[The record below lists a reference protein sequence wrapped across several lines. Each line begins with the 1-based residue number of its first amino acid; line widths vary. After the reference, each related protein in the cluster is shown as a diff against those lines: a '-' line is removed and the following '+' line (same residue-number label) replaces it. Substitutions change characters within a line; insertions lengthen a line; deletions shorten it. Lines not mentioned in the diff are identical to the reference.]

1 MAIGMQ
7 IMANTT
13 DNQHFNAFKN
23 RLIEILN
30 QKTQVWWA
38 DRIGISQSVISNS
51 YYKGTFPRTDKLMK
65 IIQLSGVSANW
76 LLFGKGA
83 KYMDDMDENA
93 IDRRQDRKRE
103 QQIQILKIEA
113 ENQELK
119 ARIKALQRQLEQAK
133 AEALIGMS
141 DQIQGSSGQD
151 IFEQNIFPVMTMF
164 RLLNE
169 IALKM
174 VEIHTKERMDND
186 QFINLTKWI
195 RSNFETK
202 KYETITKLIELDK
215 ILKPAPEE

>member
-1 MAIGMQ
+1 
-7 IMANTT
+7 MANTT
-13 DNQHFNAFKN
+13 DNQQFSAFKS

-83 KYMDDMDENA
+83 KYMDDMDEHA

-103 QQIQILKIEA
+103 RQIQILRIEA

-119 ARIKALQRQLEQAK
+119 TQIKALQRQLEQAK
-133 AEALIGMS
+133 TDAMIGMS
-141 DQIQGSSGQD
+141 DQIKGSSGQD
-151 IFEQNIFPVMTMF
+151 IFEQNIFPIMTMF

-174 VEIHTKERMDND
+174 VEIHTKERMDSD
-186 QFINLTKWI
+186 QFISLTKWI

-202 KYETITKLIELDK
+202 KYETITKLIELES
-215 ILKPAPEE
+215 ILKPAAKE

>member
-1 MAIGMQ
+1 MVKT
-7 IMANTT
+7 N
-13 DNQHFNAFKN
+13 DNQLFSAFKK

-30 QKTQVWWA
+30 QKTQIWWA
-38 DRIGISQSVISNS
+38 DHIGISQSVISNS

-65 IIQLSGVSANW
+65 IILLSGVSANW
-76 LLFGKGA
+76 LLFGTGA

-93 IDRRQDRKRE
+93 IDRQQDRKRE
-103 QQIQILKIEA
+103 QQIQILKIET

-119 ARIKALQRQLEQAK
+119 ERVNAMKRQLEQAK
-133 AEALIGMS
+133 ADAIIGMS

-151 IFEQNIFPVMTMF
+151 IFEQNIFPIMTMF

-169 IALKM
+169 IALKL
-174 VEIHTKERMDND
+174 VEIHTKERMDNE

-202 KYETITKLIELDK
+202 KFETITKLSELES
-215 ILKPAPEE
+215 ILKPTTKD